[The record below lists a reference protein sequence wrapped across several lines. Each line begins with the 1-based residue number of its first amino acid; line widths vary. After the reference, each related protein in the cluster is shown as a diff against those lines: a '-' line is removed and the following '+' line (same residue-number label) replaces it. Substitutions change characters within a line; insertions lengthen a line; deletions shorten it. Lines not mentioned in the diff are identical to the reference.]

1 MTLKNGKIQILGAG
15 YCGDRLGKYM
25 VDSCGVDKVTKTRT
39 ETGPGVKRFVLADP
53 MSWKNLESTDVTYWL
68 FPSEPV
74 NLVKEFLS
82 ERAGQLGRVI
92 VVGSTSGF
100 LVQRPD
106 SIVSESSPLNSEIE
120 RVRGEEVIRDL
131 GGTVVRAAG
140 IYGPSRNPRA
150 WLRRGMIVAGSSYLN
165 LIHVDD
171 LIQILEKAAGA
182 DAGSHFL
189 AADGHPKR
197 WYELSDRWID
207 IPLKAE
213 FNRDLKKEDSKI
225 VDSSWTLKTL
235 NVTLRYPSIYEG
247 IESLYE

>member
-1 MTLKNGKIQILGAG
+1 MTLEKGKIQILGAG

-25 VDSCGVDKVTKTRT
+25 VDSCGVDKVIKTRT
-39 ETGPGVKRFVLADP
+39 ENGPTVKRFVLGDR
-53 MSWKNLESTDVTYWL
+53 MTWTNLEPADVSYWL
-68 FPSEPV
+68 FPAEPL

-82 ERAGQLGRVI
+82 EKKGQLGRVI

-100 LVQRPD
+100 LVQAPD
-106 SIVSESSPLNSEIE
+106 GVVSESSPLNSDIE
-120 RVRGEEVIRDL
+120 RVRGEEAIREL
-131 GGTVVRAAG
+131 GGIVVRAAG

-150 WLRRGMIVAGSSYLN
+150 WLRKGMIVAGSTYLN

-171 LIQILEKAAGA
+171 LVQILAKAAA
-182 DAGSHFL
+182 AEAGLHFL
-189 AADGHPKR
+189 AADGQPKR

-235 NVTLRYPSIYEG
+235 NVTLRYPSIFEG